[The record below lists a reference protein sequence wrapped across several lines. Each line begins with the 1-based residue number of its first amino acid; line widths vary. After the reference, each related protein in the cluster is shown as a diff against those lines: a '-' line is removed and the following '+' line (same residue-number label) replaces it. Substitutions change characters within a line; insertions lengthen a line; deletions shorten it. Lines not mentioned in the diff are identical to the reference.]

1 MYHIKEDKRSK
12 QSSSLI
18 FNAFKTLLYEKSYS
32 DIRITEVIERAQVS
46 RATFYRNYD
55 TLEDI
60 LRYECDQKFIDLKEY
75 ITKYYL
81 NQNSE
86 RNTHHPLDL
95 LKPFLRFWYLD
106 SDIVELLIRINNK
119 EILYSNISD
128 LVKKLIDKIKSNP
141 DKDPFYEYSLTIRSN
156 VIMGILEVW
165 ILQDKNIAPDTL
177 SIQVMKH
184 LSESLKYK
192 VDIRNGET

>member
-1 MYHIKEDKRSK
+1 MYHIKEDKRSQ

-18 FNAFKTLLYEKSYS
+18 FSAFQSLLREKNYS
-32 DIRITEVIERAQVS
+32 DIKITEVIERAQIS

-60 LRYECDQKFIDLKEY
+60 LRYECDQKFIALKEY
-75 ITKYYL
+75 ISGYYL
-81 NQNSE
+81 NHNSE
-86 RNTHHPLDL
+86 RNTHPLDL

-106 SDIVELLIRINNK
+106 SGIIELLIRINNK
-119 EILYSNISD
+119 EILYSNISE
-128 LVKKLIDKIKSNP
+128 LVRKLIDRVKSNP
-141 DKDPFYEYSLTIRSN
+141 AKDPFYEYSLTIRSN

-165 ILQDKNIAPDTL
+165 ISNDKNMAPDTL
-177 SIQVMKH
+177 SIQIMKH

-192 VDIRNGET
+192 VDISNNET

>member
-18 FNAFKTLLYEKSYS
+18 FSAFQSLLREKNYS
-32 DIRITEVIERAQVS
+32 DIKITEVIERAQIS

-60 LRYECDQKFIDLKEY
+60 LRYECDQKFIALKEY
-75 ITKYYL
+75 ISGYYL
-81 NQNSE
+81 NHNSE
-86 RNTHHPLDL
+86 RNTHPLDL

-106 SDIVELLIRINNK
+106 SGIIELLIRINNK
-119 EILYSNISD
+119 EILYSNISE
-128 LVKKLIDKIKSNP
+128 LVRKLIDRVKSNP
-141 DKDPFYEYSLTIRSN
+141 AKDPFYEYSLTIRSN

-165 ILQDKNIAPDTL
+165 ISNDKNMAPDTL

-192 VDIRNGET
+192 VDISNNET

>member
-18 FNAFKTLLYEKSYS
+18 FNAFQSLLYEKNYS
-32 DIRITEVIERAQVS
+32 DIKITEVIERAQVS

-60 LRYECDQKFIDLKEY
+60 LRYECDQTFIKLKEY
-75 ITKYYL
+75 IAGYYL

-86 RNTHHPLDL
+86 RNTHPLDL
-95 LKPFLRFWYLD
+95 LKPFLRFWYLE
-106 SDIVELLIRINNK
+106 SGIIELLIRINNK
-119 EILYSNISD
+119 EILYSNIAD
-128 LVKKLIDKIKSNP
+128 LVKKLIDRVKSSP

-156 VIMGILEVW
+156 IIMGILEVW
-165 ILQDKNIAPDTL
+165 ILNNKNIAPDTL

-192 VDIRNGET
+192 VDISNGDT

>member
-1 MYHIKEDKRSK
+1 MPCHLQSIWNLCLILLHDRSS
-12 QSSSLI
+12 Q
-18 FNAFKTLLYEKSYS
+18 
-32 DIRITEVIERAQVS
+32 Q
-46 RATFYRNYD
+46 
-55 TLEDI
+55 EDI

-128 LVKKLIDKIKSNP
+128 LVKRLID
-141 DKDPFYEYSLTIRSN
+141 
-156 VIMGILEVW
+156 
-165 ILQDKNIAPDTL
+165 
-177 SIQVMKH
+177 
-184 LSESLKYK
+184 K